1 MQGKKRHEPTR
12 LWEHSIEIKWPVN
25 SKCTNMMLFVHFMVY
40 NLMQSVTRKPVHEI
54 LNPKARG
61 RVPCL
66 ATSKFWPSQ
75 FHITRYTSF
84 PMGVKEPE
92 RNYCRKMN
100 YKFTWHCKTQL
111 QQSHKCRIKG
121 CLEQVLVRKT
131 IVTCGMRDWVPLIQ
145 NTAWKCTDNFMS

>member
-25 SKCTNMMLFVHFMVY
+25 SKCTNMMLLVHFMLY

-54 LNPKARG
+54 LTHPKARG

-66 ATSKFWPSQ
+66 ATSKLWPGQ
-75 FHITRYTSF
+75 LHIAKYTSF

-100 YKFTWHCKTQL
+100 YKFT
-111 QQSHKCRIKG
+111 
-121 CLEQVLVRKT
+121 
-131 IVTCGMRDWVPLIQ
+131 
-145 NTAWKCTDNFMS
+145 